1 MKIKTENNDT
11 FYCDAIEYI
20 DKNYLPVEKNLAT
33 GFKIF
38 IITDNDPYNNIQF
51 FSLLNQNLP
60 NGEPQAEIIE
70 EEEEEN
76 ELDINSFF
84 ENLFINL
91 NNETFFDDYIK
102 NSIELFKQ
110 IIDKDQNKLIDF
122 QNILKNYNINIEED
136 VLNELF
142 K

>member
-33 GFKIF
+33 GFKTF
-38 IITDNDPYNNIQF
+38 VFADNENNIQF

-122 QNILKNYNINIEED
+122 QNVLKNYNINIEEN

>member
-33 GFKIF
+33 GFKTFIF
-38 IITDNDPYNNIQF
+38 TDNDPYNNIQF

-60 NGEPQAEIIE
+60 NGEPQAEII
-70 EEEEEN
+70 EEEEN

-110 IIDKDQNKLIDF
+110 IIDKDQNKLINF
-122 QNILKNYNINIEED
+122 QNILKNYNINIEEN